1 MMLMLRVLWWAVR
14 SRPVW
19 FAAGAA
25 AAWFLD
31 PDQGEARRAR
41 LTGQVQGLSP
51 GVGSTDSGGT

>member
-41 LTGQVQGLSP
+41 LTGQVQGLAP
-51 GVGSTDSGGT
+51 VAGPTDSGGA

>member
-1 MMLMLRVLWWAVR
+1 MLMLRVLWWAVR

-41 LTGQVQGLSP
+41 LTGQVQALAP
-51 GVGSTDSGGT
+51 EVGSTDSGGT